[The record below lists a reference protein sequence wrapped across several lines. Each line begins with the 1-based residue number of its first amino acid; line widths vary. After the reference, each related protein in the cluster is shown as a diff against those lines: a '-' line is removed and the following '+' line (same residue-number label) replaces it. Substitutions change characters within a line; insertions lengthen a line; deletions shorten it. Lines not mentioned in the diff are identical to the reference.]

1 MAKEAYLGVSAKA
14 RSIAKIY
21 IGVGAKARRVTA
33 GYIGVGGVARCFY
46 KLVRYGH
53 YELGD
58 RLAAYPTYKRTCV
71 AGAYTDDLA
80 VFAGGGYNAGGED
93 EFLDEY
99 VIYRGDT
106 VESQGTIGDEN
117 LWLGALIY
125 NSDGKTVKYAV
136 FFPNKYLV
144 NGVAFDN
151 DGTKRRFRL
160 AGPRID
166 YCPLKQSQT
175 YKNAVCMEEDNL
187 LGSSNKT
194 AMVYGYNAALT
205 EVVMAKFT
213 DCDTRT
219 YGHIGQLGTG
229 IGAGLICPNNEA
241 AAPYEDYKATIIDPD
256 NYTQTTI
263 SLVSDREY
271 HDCVGKYGL
280 PMVGFV
286 SNQNSRSAEVIDRE
300 TYTKI
305 MVKLKN
311 HWPGGG
317 GFDAAACAP
326 MVRHDVAVLAF
337 ADSSNGRMSINS
349 LSIELTQVTV
359 GTSMLSGQPVRDSGW
374 ALSGPNT
381 MLQVCGSAG
390 NTSATHGNPTDYVRA
405 FNWVEP

>member
-58 RLAAYPTYKRTCV
+58 KLAAYPTYKRTCV

-106 VESQGTIGDEN
+106 VESQGTIGEKN

-151 DGTKRRFRL
+151 RWNQTQIQANGPPDILLPTK
-160 AGPRID
+160 
-166 YCPLKQSQT
+166 T
-175 YKNAVCMEEDNL
+175 
-187 LGSSNKT
+187 
-194 AMVYGYNAALT
+194 
-205 EVVMAKFT
+205 
-213 DCDTRT
+213 
-219 YGHIGQLGTG
+219 
-229 IGAGLICPNNEA
+229 
-241 AAPYEDYKATIIDPD
+241 
-256 NYTQTTI
+256 
-263 SLVSDREY
+263 
-271 HDCVGKYGL
+271 
-280 PMVGFV
+280 
-286 SNQNSRSAEVIDRE
+286 
-300 TYTKI
+300 
-305 MVKLKN
+305 
-311 HWPGGG
+311 
-317 GFDAAACAP
+317 
-326 MVRHDVAVLAF
+326 
-337 ADSSNGRMSINS
+337 
-349 LSIELTQVTV
+349 VT
-359 GTSMLSGQPVRDSGW
+359 
-374 ALSGPNT
+374 NI
-381 MLQVCGSAG
+381 
-390 NTSATHGNPTDYVRA
+390 
-405 FNWVEP
+405 